1 MIGLIAR
8 KEGMSR
14 VFTDEGKSVPVT
26 VLKIHSNVVSQIKTS
41 EKDGYDAIQI
51 SAVEQSEKNQS
62 KAEIGHLKKNNISF
76 KKLSQEF
83 SLNLSEE
90 ENLDIGSEIKADIF
104 EEGQFVDV
112 IGTTKGKGFAGTVKR
127 WNFATHELRSSTFLL
142 YPQSLFP
149 LSFLLHQQIGPPQ
162 IYRLLFQS
170 LYQDFLLHL
179 DLRKILEKVF

>member
-62 KAEIGHLKKNNISF
+62 KAEKVIWKKTIFLSKNFLK
-76 KKLSQEF
+76 
-83 SLNLSEE
+83 
-90 ENLDIGSEIKADIF
+90 
-104 EEGQFVDV
+104 
-112 IGTTKGKGFAGTVKR
+112 
-127 WNFATHELRSSTFLL
+127 NF
-142 YPQSLFP
+142 P
-149 LSFLLHQQIGPPQ
+149 
-162 IYRLLFQS
+162 
-170 LYQDFLLHL
+170 
-179 DLRKILEKVF
+179 

>member
-14 VFTDEGKSVPVT
+14 IFTDEGKSVPVT

-62 KAEIGHLKKNNISF
+62 KAEIGHLKKTNISF

-83 SLNLSEE
+83 PFNISEE

-127 WNFATHELRSSTFLL
+127 WNFATQDATHGN
-142 YPQSLFP
+142 SLAHRKP
-149 LSFLLHQQIGPPQ
+149 GSIGQCQTPG
-162 IYRLLFQS
+162 RVWKGKKC
-170 LYQDFLLHL
+170 QDTW
-179 DLRKILEKVF
+179 VT

>member
-26 VLKIHSNVVSQIKTS
+26 VLKIHSNIVSQIKTS

-83 SLNLSEE
+83 SLNINEG

-104 EEGQFVDV
+104 AP
-112 IGTTKGKGFAGTVKR
+112 KTVYK
-127 WNFATHELRSSTFLL
+127 ST
-142 YPQSLFP
+142 PSLNKNINREIIKP
-149 LSFLLHQQIGPPQ
+149 WAIA
-162 IYRLLFQS
+162 
-170 LYQDFLLHL
+170 
-179 DLRKILEKVF
+179 DLNVKSKPSTG